1 MIAVVYSV
9 SHWYNI
15 QFIIGAI
22 CCVPL
27 LTWFFTPKSVRWLAQ
42 NGRKEEAKELLKQ
55 IAKYN
60 RKKIDVAKMRE
71 INQARRFSFLFLI
84 V

>member
-1 MIAVVYSV
+1 
-9 SHWYNI
+9 
-15 QFIIGAI
+15 
-22 CCVPL
+22 
-27 LTWFFTPKSVRWLAQ
+27 VRWLAQ